1 MYLFPE
7 TNLSSPPLLPG
18 QPNDPRFRVHET
30 LLEQG
35 SGRVNEDSLAIAETL
50 SVVCDGAT
58 SLHSAQSKT
67 AEMIGSGGQEA
78 ARITSSVFADAP
90 KRDLLE
96 SVCRAN
102 ELIRETM
109 IDRGVDLLQ
118 RQQLW
123 STSFA
128 AVQINGDSINW
139 CQTGDCMIFLVLDD
153 GSGHILTEL
162 PGQDRDVLKHWQQIG
177 ASAREPIHQALAREI
192 GAVRRMM
199 NREFGVLNGEKE
211 ALDFVS
217 YGTLSDDRIAEVLL
231 FSDGL
236 FPPSA
241 TPDNPFDAE
250 LFLRLYES
258 GGLTNVRDH
267 VRSLQ
272 STDPGCYRYP
282 RFKRFDDISGIALK
296 RY

>member
-7 TNLSSPPLLPG
+7 TDLNSPPIQPG
-18 QPNDPRFRVHET
+18 QPNDPHFRVHET

-35 SGRVNEDSLAIAETL
+35 SGRVNEDSLAITEML

-58 SLHSAQSKT
+58 SLHSAQSNT
-67 AEMIGSGGQEA
+67 AEKFGSGGQQA
-78 ARITSSVFADAP
+78 ARITSSAFAEAP
-90 KRDLLE
+90 ERDLLE
-96 SVCRAN
+96 SARRAN
-102 ELIRETM
+102 EFIRESM

-162 PGQDRDVLKHWQQIG
+162 PGQDREVLKLWQQIG
-177 ASAREPIHQALAREI
+177 ASSTESIHQALAGEI
-192 GAVRRMM
+192 GAVRRLM
-199 NREFGVLNGEKE
+199 NREFGVLNGEQE

-217 YGTLSDDRIAEVLL
+217 HGTIRNDRIAEVLL

-236 FPPSA
+236 FPPS
-241 TPDNPFDAE
+241 TNPENPFDAE
-250 LFLRLYES
+250 LFIRLYER
-258 GGLTNVRDH
+258 GGLTKVRDH